1 MIAAAAKELGVEC
14 PLWDLTRGMIRVSAG
29 AAPRLRVKAAEAR
42 YMLPITRHILAH
54 YFPTQSDHESLRLHT
69 VEAMLRMY
77 QEVDSWGPGSSERLG
92 RSCREF
98 MTLYHRLRSTATS
111 EVLWTFY
118 PKFHLLVHVCE
129 SGENPRS
136 TWNYADEREIGLAAK
151 TAENMHPG
159 TLGTVLIAKHRV
171 AKYGVS

>member
-1 MIAAAAKELGVEC
+1 MSRQALHR
-14 PLWDLTRGMIRVSAG
+14 DSA
-29 AAPRLRVKAAEAR
+29 
-42 YMLPITRHILAH
+42 
-54 YFPTQSDHESLRLHT
+54 LRLQRQGICFRSRGTSWHIISHT
-69 VEAMLRMY
+69 KRSRETPFTHSGSHAPHYR
-77 QEVDSWGPGSSERLG
+77 EVDSWGPGSSERLG

-111 EVLWTFY
+111 EVLWKCY

-136 TWNYADEREIGLAAK
+136 TWNYADEGEIGLAAK